1 MELSFGSGVYFIGIG
16 GISMS
21 SLALILQSKGVKVA
35 GYDFKRSENTAL
47 LEQNGIPVYDV
58 YAPEN
63 QDGFDTVVFTAAI
76 SADDPE
82 LVRAQTRGARILS
95 RAELLGMLT
104 GGYKHSVGVA
114 GTHGKSTTTGMLCHI
129 FDAARADATVLAGA
143 VIPSLNSTHRAGKGD
158 IAVFEACEYKNS
170 YHAMRPTIRLVL
182 NCEFDHVDF
191 FGCMENVVASFR
203 KYLET
208 DSGSDENI
216 ALINADCP
224 GSVEAARGLS
234 TKTYTFSVKDANA
247 DFTVENLVNHDGYE
261 EFDINAFGKSYCH
274 AKPGVPGLHNVSNAV
289 AAAGAACLCGV
300 PGEAVTAGLASFGG
314 VKRRFERLGETRRG
328 AVVIDDYAH
337 HPDEVRATLTAAKAI
352 CRGKVYCVFQPHTYS
367 RFIALM
373 ADFAEALSRAD
384 VVVMADIYAAR
395 ETNTSGVS
403 AADIRR
409 YLPDAEY
416 FDSFEAIAAFVKER
430 AASGDMIITMGA
442 GDIDKAAPLLLQ

>member
-1 MELSFGSGVYFIGIG
+1 MRFSPVFGKVGFFMELSFGSGVYFIGIG

-158 IAVFEACEYKNS
+158 HYKKLWAILTCITW
-170 YHAMRPTIRLVL
+170 YRIYVG
-182 NCEFDHVDF
+182 D
-191 FGCMENVVASFR
+191 
-203 KYLET
+203 
-208 DSGSDENI
+208 
-216 ALINADCP
+216 AD
-224 GSVEAARGLS
+224 
-234 TKTYTFSVKDANA
+234 KTRSKI
-247 DFTVENLVNHDGYE
+247 LG
-261 EFDINAFGKSYCH
+261 
-274 AKPGVPGLHNVSNAV
+274 
-289 AAAGAACLCGV
+289 
-300 PGEAVTAGLASFGG
+300 GEW
-314 VKRRFERLGETRRG
+314 
-328 AVVIDDYAH
+328 
-337 HPDEVRATLTAAKAI
+337 
-352 CRGKVYCVFQPHTYS
+352 
-367 RFIALM
+367 
-373 ADFAEALSRAD
+373 
-384 VVVMADIYAAR
+384 
-395 ETNTSGVS
+395 
-403 AADIRR
+403 
-409 YLPDAEY
+409 
-416 FDSFEAIAAFVKER
+416 
-430 AASGDMIITMGA
+430 
-442 GDIDKAAPLLLQ
+442 